1 MCKHFSHFFSLLV
14 FFFFIFFFFQTSG
27 LRTETSLVSTFVLPT
42 TLFTAAPDQ
51 TIVPNYTTT
60 YLNPTAPI
68 NLTTSTVTVDI
79 AAAISVSRTPTS

>member
-1 MCKHFSHFFSLLV
+1 MCKHFSLFFSVCLFL
-14 FFFFIFFFFQTSG
+14 FFQTSG
-27 LRTETSLVSTFVLPT
+27 LRSETALVSTFVLPT

-68 NLTTSTVTVDI
+68 NLTTSTVTVNT
-79 AAAISVSRTPTS
+79 AAAISVSKTPTS